1 VAGETITPPLGTVA
15 PKKQKEEEEE
25 EDMESST
32 EEQRNREE
40 TYNLYSPCYFFEQV
54 IKAFLK
60 CLGQDSTTTEDPPLH
75 AERETKATVNLSL
88 SLSLYTHKVK
98 EITEIKV

>member
-1 VAGETITPPLGTVA
+1 
-15 PKKQKEEEEE
+15 
-25 EDMESST
+25 MESST

-75 AERETKATVNLSL
+75 AERETKATEDHQFAVNATRS
-88 SLSLYTHKVK
+88 SMASRRPPRPP
-98 EITEIKV
+98 ISSGGGGQINQSSS